1 VQNKERF
8 NVVLTLELPTLATA
22 PLFLNAKKAIKSI
35 VYKHINQE
43 TQSSK
48 PKNF

>member
-1 VQNKERF
+1 VKNKERF
-8 NVVLTLELPTLATA
+8 NVVLMLKSPTIATA
-22 PLFLNAKKAIKSI
+22 PLFFNAKKAIKSI
-35 VYKHINQE
+35 VYKHINQM